1 MVLAEHTT
9 ASPAAIWAI
18 VAVAVGCLAFWL
30 GAVVMA
36 DRHPYVRHPQVPDMP
51 GPVLGGTHLA
61 EGGRSVSP
69 DRDAPA
75 VFTDAE
81 VIELTAPVMAG
92 PERPGGPPVPEQR
105 GTEPLPASG
114 QEARQQPPV
123 AKPLAM
129 PATPGMPAQRAG
141 EGDQAK
147 PSAAGP
153 GSTHDD

>member
-1 MVLAEHTT
+1 V
-9 ASPAAIWAI
+9 
-18 VAVAVGCLAFWL
+18 FWL

-36 DRHPYVRHPQVPDMP
+36 DRHPYVRHPQIPEMP

-81 VIELTAPVMAG
+81 VTELTSPVMAG

-105 GTEPLPASG
+105 GA
-114 QEARQQPPV
+114 EAP
-123 AKPLAM
+123 AM
-129 PATPGMPAQRAG
+129 PAMPGMPAQRAG

-153 GSTHDD
+153 GTTHDD

>member
-1 MVLAEHTT
+1 MVLAAQTT
-9 ASPAAIWAI
+9 ASPAAIWTI
-18 VAVAVGCLAFWL
+18 VIVMVACLVFWL

-36 DRHPYVRHPQVPDMP
+36 DRHPYVRHPQIPEMP
-51 GPVLGGTHLA
+51 GPVLGGTHFA

-81 VIELTAPVMAG
+81 VTELTSPVMAG

-105 GTEPLPASG
+105 GTEALSASG
-114 QEARQQPPV
+114 QETRQKLPV
-123 AKPLAM
+123 AKPPAM
-129 PATPGMPAQRAG
+129 PGMPAQRAA

-153 GSTHDD
+153 GTTHDD